1 MKILYITS
9 LSGNRINGFMR
20 SAIIAAKQAGYE
32 FDMAC
37 NTNDSN
43 KEQYKQDCEEYG
55 IRLHHIDFQRNP
67 LHLKNYIAYKQLLK
81 VMNSDNYD
89 AVHCNTPV
97 GGVLGRICAKK
108 CGIKKII
115 YQAHGFHFW
124 KGAPLKNWILYYPV
138 EKCLSCSTDVLI
150 TINKEDYELANQKM
164 YAKRVEYI
172 PGVGIAYHRF
182 ADIKIDRKAKRCEL
196 GVPEDSILLLSVG
209 ELNENKNHAAALRA
223 LGEQRNP
230 NIYYI
235 IAGKG
240 PLYEKLSKMT
250 ARYSIKNR
258 VHLLGYRT
266 DIEEIY
272 KAADVFVFPSR
283 REGLPGAVM
292 EAMAA
297 GLPIVAAKIR
307 GVADLLTDTDNP
319 MVENSNDVE
328 GYKKAFDLMASSS
341 ELRKIVGEA
350 NKQKAKEYDLLRIVE
365 QMKTIYSELRNS

>member
-150 TINKEDYELANQKM
+150 TINKEDYELANKKM
-164 YAKRVEYI
+164 YAKRVEDI

-307 GVADLLTDTDNP
+307 GVTDLLTDTDNP